1 MQPANIKKT
10 SATDYIG
17 QLVKIKIDRPKGSL
31 HPKYGY
37 EYPLNYGF
45 VPFTKSGDGEELDA
59 YLLSVDEPLQEYVG
73 LCIGVVHRTNDDD
86 DKLII
91 VPDGTN
97 LSDEQIEKAID
108 FQEKWFEHILLR
120 NTKK

>member
-1 MQPANIKKT
+1 MQPENTKKT
-10 SATDYIG
+10 HAKDYIG
-17 QLVKIKIDRPKGSL
+17 QLVNIKIDRPKGSL

-59 YLLSVDEPLQEYVG
+59 YLLSVDEPVQEYAG
-73 LCIGVVHRTNDDD
+73 RCIGVVHRTNDDD

-97 LSDEQIEKAID
+97 LSNEEIESAIS

-120 NTKK
+120 